1 MADELRQGP
10 ATFAIE
16 ASQPVQSAAM
26 PQASPYP
33 NAQPTQVSPGINTSA
48 PGVDD
53 INGKTFRAIAD
64 LASGVLAP
72 KIKEAAQAQ
81 FITGVQKAM
90 TGEALGEI
98 IKEQPWY
105 TDIFAPSSA
114 LAGARTYTAQ
124 TALAQW
130 AGKMQEQMPMLAKQ
144 SPEDLRAA
152 ATGALQ
158 GFMTG
163 DTNADSQ
170 ITAGMVEHM
179 APLFKQQAKEHYVY
193 VQKQASMA
201 QITSWEAQAKVYQGF
216 AADAASGKGTV
227 SQEDLA
233 GAKQRLLG
241 SIAPFA
247 DQSDESYQR
256 NIRAFIEGAASQG
269 NFQVVRLL
277 KDSDLYSKIDP
288 EKRADLDRTLHVFGK
303 EALAKVMPQFAVD
316 VATLVSD
323 TTQNPKDIAAKVQ
336 ALNARAAAVT
346 GVTEADLI
354 PLNTI
359 DNIVERV
366 ITAQL
371 HRDEAA
377 KKQPKQQD
385 DTVDISRSQIMLA
398 PGAVDQCVKIGLCKE
413 ADVEKAGLDL
423 WNQAAS
429 PADKARVLNAR
440 TLAPFDV
447 VKSQFVATMRSDEYQ
462 PGVGNMAQIY
472 DGLADN
478 VKPHYFD
485 EHQRSLMDQF
495 NAQVRAGMPPQ
506 AAWTS
511 VKTNPSIS
519 RFMLDTNAKD
529 EHSKA
534 IRAAVEEAH
543 HTGWGI
549 LGWDNIDESGM
560 RTIEAVTNRIYK
572 TDRSNNPP
580 DVAAKRA
587 QAQAMANGLDVEGK
601 HVILRVNPNDRPL
614 FSIVGEGQK
623 DTASAFESLMK
634 EKAHAAGAT
643 LDNYE
648 ARRAPDVGGSAYIY
662 VDSTDDHGKT
672 HSWSISSQEIK
683 ARVQKLILEN
693 PVRTGLGPLD
703 AVLNK
708 ISTPVVPNPSRTSRG
723 FVTDATGQ

>member
-16 ASQPVQSAAM
+16 ASQPVQSAAV
-26 PQASPYP
+26 PQASPYA
-33 NAQPTQVSPGINTSA
+33 NAQAAPIAPGITTQA

-64 LASGVLAP
+64 LASGLLAP

-81 FITGVQKAM
+81 FITGVQRAM

-98 IKEQPWY
+98 IKDQPWY

-124 TALAQW
+124 AAVAQW
-130 AGKMQEQMPMLAKQ
+130 AGKIQEQMPLLAKQ
-144 SPEDLRAA
+144 SPEDLRSAA
-152 ATGALQ
+152 VGALQ

-163 DTNADSQ
+163 DASTDAQ
-170 ITAGMVEHM
+170 ITAATVEHM

-201 QITSWEAQAKVYQGF
+201 QIGSWEAQAQVFQGF
-216 AADAASGKGTV
+216 AASAASGKGTV
-227 SQEDLA
+227 SPDDLA
-233 GAKQRLLG
+233 AAKQRLLG

-256 NIRAFIEGAASQG
+256 NIRAFIEGSASKG

-303 EALAKVMPQFAVD
+303 ETLAKAMPQFAVD
-316 VATLVSD
+316 VATLVND
-323 TTQNPKDIAAKVQ
+323 TTQNPKDIAEKVL

-354 PLNTI
+354 PLSSI
-359 DNIVERV
+359 DNIVGHV
-366 ITAQL
+366 MTAQQ
-371 HRDEAA
+371 RAAAAAA
-377 KKQPKQQD
+377 KGPKQQD

-413 ADVEKAGLDL
+413 ADVEKAGIDL
-423 WNQAAS
+423 WNQAGDA
-429 PADKARVLNAR
+429 AAKARVLNAR

-447 VKSQFVATMRSDEYQ
+447 VKSQFVNTMRSDEYQ
-462 PGVGNMAQIY
+462 AGVGNMAQVY
-472 DGLADN
+472 EGLADN

-485 EHQRSLMDQF
+485 EHQRSLMDRF

-506 AAWTS
+506 AAWATA
-511 VKTNPSIS
+511 KANPSVTKYL
-519 RFMLDTNAKD
+519 FDGNAKD
-529 EHSKA
+529 EASKA
-534 IRAAVEEAH
+534 IRSVVEDANK
-543 HTGWGI
+543 TGVSF
-549 LGWDNIDESGM
+549 LSYNNVDDAGM
-560 RTIEAVTNRIYK
+560 RTIEAATMKVYK
-572 TDRSNNPP
+572 TDRTNNSP
-580 DVAAKRA
+580 DIAAKRA
-587 QAQAMANGLDVEGK
+587 YSQALANGLDIQGK
-601 HVILRVNPNDRPL
+601 HVVINASPKDRPL
-614 FSIVGEGQK
+614 YSLINEGQK
-623 DTASAFESLMK
+623 DTATAFEDLMA
-634 EKAHAAGAT
+634 EKAKAFGVK

-648 ARRAPDVGGSAYIY
+648 AIRAPDVGGVAHIY
-662 VDSTDDHGKT
+662 VNATDDHGKT
-672 HSWSISSQEIK
+672 QSWAITSQELK
-683 ARVQKLILEN
+683 AQVAKHIQSH
-693 PVRTGLGPLD
+693 PVRTGLGPVD
-703 AVLNK
+703 AILNK
-708 ISTPVVPNPSRTSRG
+708 LDPATVPGSQRAVSGP
-723 FVTDATGQ
+723 VTDLSAP